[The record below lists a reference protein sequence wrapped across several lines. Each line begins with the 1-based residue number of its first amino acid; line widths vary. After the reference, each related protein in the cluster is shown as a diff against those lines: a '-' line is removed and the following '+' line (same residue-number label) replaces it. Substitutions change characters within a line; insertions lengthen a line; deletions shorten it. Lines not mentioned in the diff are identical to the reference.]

1 MVKEV
6 INSADFTKEISVPGL
21 IVVDFFATWCGPCV
35 NIAPFIEQLSIK
47 YPQVKFLKVD
57 VDKNKDIAGV
67 YQVSAMPT
75 FIFLKNRQVIDQ
87 LKGADPHGLEAKVNQ
102 HKVDV
107 DPFSGTKGFTIGK
120 QSVDDY
126 PTNSRDARLKAFS
139 HIDSKKPTNHS
150 NDNKTTH
157 HPTKVPVDFSTD
169 ELVEE
174 DEEALAKAIALSI
187 VENKPDNTT
196 KSTIDSK
203 ENEEDD
209 LVPVP
214 VNVEILNQII
224 DMGFSDVRARKGIV
238 HGHTLEGA
246 LQWLDEHENDPEIDQ
261 PYLVKRA
268 DAERCDENGN
278 RKPLSD
284 EERAQKVKELTDKAK
299 LLREQKARK
308 EKEDAILKEKE
319 RRERG
324 KKIETVAEDRER
336 LIRQLELA
344 KAKKEKEDIKLERER
359 LRAEIARDKEMRKK
373 NAGVLPSV
381 LGVDGYNPS
390 AIQFDVPMTNN
401 ASTTSTSDKRVNET
415 NTSTKPVS
423 ASEPVSKKPTLKS
436 SAASKPVVD
445 DSDPDT
451 KVDKA
456 IQLIMK
462 YRTGGDGGQALKLLI
477 VFLKNIVENP
487 NEKKYRSIN
496 TDSNAYK
503 SKLQPLV
510 VPYNLLIAV
519 GFEKSEDGKL
529 KYNK

>member
-1 MVKEV
+1 
-6 INSADFTKEISVPGL
+6 
-21 IVVDFFATWCGPCV
+21 
-35 NIAPFIEQLSIK
+35 
-47 YPQVKFLKVD
+47 
-57 VDKNKDIAGV
+57 
-67 YQVSAMPT
+67 MPT

-107 DPFSGTKGFTIGK
+107 DPFSASKGFTIGK
-120 QSVDDY
+120 QSAEDY

-150 NDNKTTH
+150 KDIKTSH
-157 HPTKVPVDFSTD
+157 HPTKVPVDLSND

-196 KSTIDSK
+196 KSAIDSN
-203 ENEEDD
+203 ENEVEDD
-209 LVPVP
+209 FVPVP
-214 VNVEILNQII
+214 VNAEILNQII

-401 ASTTSTSDKRVNET
+401 TSASSTSDKRVNET
-415 NTSTKPVS
+415 ITSTKPVS
-423 ASEPVSKKPTLKS
+423 VSEPVSKKPTLKPS
-436 SAASKPVVD
+436 VANKPVAD

-487 NEKKYRSIN
+487 NDQKYRSIN

-503 SKLQPLV
+503 SKLQPIV
-510 VPYNLLIAV
+510 GPYNILIAV

-529 KYNK
+529 KYNKPEVDQLVKNTLTKLIQAEQL